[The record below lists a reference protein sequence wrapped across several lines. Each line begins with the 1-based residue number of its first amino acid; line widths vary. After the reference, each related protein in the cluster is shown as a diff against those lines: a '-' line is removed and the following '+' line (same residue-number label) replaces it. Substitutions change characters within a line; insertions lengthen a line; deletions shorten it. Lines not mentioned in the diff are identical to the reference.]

1 MPAHAD
7 HSYYP
12 QSQWA
17 NDQDI
22 GDKDDQPFQ
31 HHHGGS
37 EHYSNMINEGQKD
50 VEMRPYGQQA
60 GNDWIKNENDK
71 GM

>member
-50 VEMRPYGQQA
+50 VEMRPYG
-60 GNDWIKNENDK
+60 
-71 GM
+71 